1 MVPASLSERYV
12 IRFCVC
18 SQTASDQDIDEAW
31 GILRDMATDIL
42 QLLAKEASQSHGL
55 VQGRPATSDEQEQE
69 DLDREAQETL
79 DEVFV
84 VDRRNRMSIS
94 QKRSFFVRMVSD
106 PKCYNPKIVRTL
118 SMTSRRNLSDSDR
131 DTGVQTPI

>member
-31 GILRDMATDIL
+31 AIIRDMASDVI

-55 VQGRPATSDEQEQE
+55 TNGKSVTSEEQEQDE
-69 DLDREAQETL
+69 LEREAQETL

-106 PKCYNPKIVRTL
+106 PKCYNPKIVRTM